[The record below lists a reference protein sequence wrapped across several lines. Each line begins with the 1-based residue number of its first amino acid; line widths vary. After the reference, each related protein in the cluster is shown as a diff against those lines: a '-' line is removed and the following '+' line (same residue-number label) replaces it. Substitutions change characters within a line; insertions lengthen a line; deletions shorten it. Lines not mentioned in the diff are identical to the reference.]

1 MITGLLSTI
10 SGLIGLGNKLIDKY
24 PDYKESVGKD
34 WNECVKQF
42 ESYKNRPR
50 EKRISSYVFQLKQE
64 VELHLI
70 KAKDYIK

>member
-1 MITGLLSTI
+1 MTTGLLSAI
-10 SGLIGLGNKLIDKY
+10 SGLIGLGNKLMDKY
-24 PDYKESVGKD
+24 PDYKEQVEKD

-42 ESYKNRPR
+42 ESYKTRPR
-50 EKRISSYVFQLKQE
+50 EKRISSYIFQLKQE